1 MFRYILSGL
10 GLEWRGD
17 HRSRRD
23 TRVARPSFND
33 SGFKNGQHLMVVWTK
48 IINLCALIVYSL
60 GIFSI
65 IIRSTTEYLVI
76 KL

>member
-1 MFRYILSGL
+1 MVCYIFCQGPAEPATT
-10 GLEWRGD
+10 GAGEIPA
-17 HRSRRD
+17 
-23 TRVARPSFND
+23 ARPSFND
-33 SGFKNGQHLMVVWTK
+33 SGFKNGQSVMVVWTK
-48 IINLCALIVYSL
+48 IINLCALVIVYYSL

>member
-1 MFRYILSGL
+1 MFCYIFCQGPAVPSTTGA
-10 GLEWRGD
+10 GEIQA
-17 HRSRRD
+17 
-23 TRVARPSFND
+23 ARPSFND
-33 SGFKNGQHLMVVWTK
+33 SGFKNGQLVMVVWTK

>member
-1 MFRYILSGL
+1 MPATTVEVEQSAVRAVGQA
-10 GLEWRGD
+10 
-17 HRSRRD
+17 
-23 TRVARPSFND
+23 ARPSFND
-33 SGFKNGQHLMVVWTK
+33 SGFKNGQQVMVVWTK

-65 IIRSTTEYLVI
+65 ITRATTEYLVI